1 MGIIETAL
9 IYGLLGAVVAAALGL
24 RAERAHPLYR
34 AGQVLV
40 WWLLWPLFAPA
51 LLGGREA
58 LTTAT
63 TTTTAATATS
73 ATASTSASSPGG
85 GAGARPGLKSGPAL
99 DPRLRAAEERLLGA
113 LGRLDGVTHAL
124 LTPEIERLRGLTG
137 ALGGLVKRLAEMDAL
152 LGSPEFD
159 ARQAAATLED
169 LLRRGQGDDDARV
182 ESVKNRLRNIARLQ
196 EMHRRTGEQLER
208 ALLKMEEMS
217 SQLLLLQFAEGPEV
231 DVVDRVREIAASVE
245 GLSEGWLAAA

>member
-9 IYGLLGAVVAAALGL
+9 IYGLLGAVVAAALAL
-24 RAERAHPLYR
+24 RAERAHPFYR
-34 AGQVLV
+34 GGQVLV
-40 WWLLWPLFAPA
+40 WWLLWPLFAPM

-58 LTTAT
+58 LTTPL
-63 TTTTAATATS
+63 ATAP
-73 ATASTSASSPGG
+73 ASPAAPSSGGGGGGGDGRPGG
-85 GAGARPGLKSGPAL
+85 KSGSAL
-99 DPRLRAAEERLLGA
+99 DPRLRAAEDRLLGA

-169 LLRRGQGDDDARV
+169 LRRRGQGDDDARV
-182 ESVKNRLRNIARLQ
+182 ESVKNRLRNITRLE
-196 EMHRRTGEQLER
+196 EMHRRAGEQLER

-217 SQLLLLQFAEGPEV
+217 SQLLLLQFTEGPEM

>member
-34 AGQVLV
+34 GLQVLV
-40 WWLLWPLFAPA
+40 WLLLWPLFAPL
-51 LLGGREA
+51 LLGGRESA
-58 LTTAT
+58 
-63 TTTTAATATS
+63 ATS
-73 ATASTSASSPGG
+73 APTSTSTSAGR
-85 GAGARPGLKSGPAL
+85 AGVRPGLKAGAVL
-99 DPRLRAAEERLLGA
+99 DPRLSAAEQRLLGA

-137 ALGGLVKRLAEMDAL
+137 ALGGLAKRLAEMDAL

-169 LLRRGQGDDDARV
+169 LLRRGHGDNDARV

-217 SQLLLLQFAEGPEV
+217 SQLLLLQFADGPEL
-231 DVVDRVREIAASVE
+231 DVVERVREIAASVE